1 MGVPLP
7 DRRGLVLALIAA
19 GPLALSPG
27 DACAEGI
34 GVVDFQLIFE
44 RYEGYEDAQRTF
56 EREYAEWEDQA
67 KDMRSAIDQL
77 QQEIESQRLMLSEE
91 RLREKEDE
99 LRRLREEYENFAQ
112 DIWSVTGKAAKR
124 NAELT
129 RPLSEKI
136 REVVARLGEEKGL
149 DLVLDAGTG
158 GVVWAKDDVNLTQ
171 LVLDD
176 LALTVEGRTPTPP
189 ANTGEGEGEREGEQ
203 E

>member
-1 MGVPLP
+1 LTFASR
-7 DRRGLVLALIAA
+7 DA
-19 GPLALSPG
+19 G
-27 DACAEGI
+27 AEGI

-44 RYEGYEDAQRTF
+44 KYEGYEDAQRTF
-56 EREYAEWEDQA
+56 EREYAEWEDDA
-67 KDMRSAIDQL
+67 KEMRSAIDEL
-77 QQEIESQRLMLSEE
+77 QQEIDSQRLMLSEE

-112 DIWSVTGKAAKR
+112 DIWSVNGKAAKR

-171 LVLDD
+171 VVLDD
-176 LALTVEGRTPTPP
+176 LALSVEGRAKEP
-189 ANTGEGEGEREGEQ
+189 TGEGGQ